1 MKWFRYY
8 DMSSG
13 GTEKTPY
20 SNIYVEAASRPTA
33 DVVFTAHTGRDP
45 GHTTCACCGE
55 DYTVYEYTTIDEATA
70 DERGGQSVR
79 QYVRQP
85 DVLVIRNAPRH
96 AAVAEQALR
105 LRSMGVTRGAIV
117 AWLRSQANESF
128 ALAAN
133 AIERDAHL
141 AKPSAEVTNGKA

>member
-96 AAVAEQALR
+96 AAVAE
-105 LRSMGVTRGAIV
+105 RGAIV
-117 AWLRSQANESF
+117 VWLRSQANESF